1 MADDANIDIEE
12 KLIEEHKD
20 DFVADDQADNQ
31 SDNTSVD
38 DKGDADGGDNSQD
51 KPEDAPDG
59 DVDNS
64 KDDEAESSDKE
75 DGEDGQEAPEG
86 EDKSGEPDDSQDAEV
101 ERVGEKKDANSR
113 IRQLNEEKKR
123 LEEEKRQIEQKL
135 AEKEAAERREI
146 ELSEDPV
153 YELDDFIG
161 TLDEDGNPLTDGE
174 AVARFRAWEAD
185 YKYRQLQKHLVLK
198 EQQDALLQLQSQTK
212 EAFTKFPEFN
222 ASSDKYDPE
231 LASIANEAF
240 KAGLIYQDGHEGDDR
255 YIVGSRIHPGEL
267 LEKLHKLRI
276 QDTKVTKVNN
286 LGDDNGTVI
295 GTQQVTKK
303 VNQYAPGFRG
313 EVDKQIDQLIKENK

>member
-1 MADDANIDIEE
+1 MSQDDNIDIEQ
-12 KLIEEHKD
+12 KLIEEHED
-20 DFVADDQADNQ
+20 DFATDNQADN
-31 SDNTSVD
+31 TSTD
-38 DKGDADGGDNSQD
+38 DKGNDNGGDNSQD
-51 KPEDAPDG
+51 KSEDASNG

-64 KDDEAESSDKE
+64 KNDEAESSDNE
-75 DGEDGQEAPEG
+75 DGEDGQEASEG
-86 EDKSGEPDDSQDAEV
+86 EDKSGESDDSQDTKT
-101 ERVGEKKDANSR
+101 ERMGEKKDANSR

-123 LEEEKRQIEQKL
+123 LEEEKRQIEEKL

-146 ELSEDPV
+146 ELAEDPV
-153 YELDDFIG
+153 YTLDDFIG
-161 TLDEDGNPLTDGE
+161 TVDENGDPLTDGE
-174 AVARFRAWEAD
+174 ATARFRAWEAD
-185 YKYRQLQKHLVLK
+185 YKYRQLQKQLVLK
-198 EQQDALLQLQSQTK
+198 EQQDTLLQLQSQTK

-240 KAGLIYQDGHEGDDR
+240 RAGLIYQDGHDGDDR
-255 YIVGSRIHPGEL
+255 YIIGSRIHPGEL

-313 EVDKQIDQLIKENK
+313 EVDKEIDKLMKGNK